1 MPEKQMPR
9 WQWSDTARLELSL
22 SAQASGRLANIVAA
36 DHADANPEYL
46 DYAAREWVQRVIA
59 EAYERL
65 FERDVTL
72 YVEAP

>member
-1 MPEKQMPR
+1 MPEKLTPR
-9 WQWSDTARLELSL
+9 WQWADTARTELTL
-22 SAQASGRLANIVAA
+22 SVQASARLANIVAA
-36 DHADANPEYL
+36 EHADANPEYL